1 MEQVDL
7 WPLNFKNQGI
17 YQGYIFMVTS
27 VTFLSQPGKLQSDN
41 MSSNFV
47 SSRKTSL
54 DNVLHSKEITEPSKS
69 HCAHKKTLFDV

>member
-41 MSSNFV
+41 MSSDFV

-54 DNVLHSKEITEPSKS
+54 DNVLHSKEITDPSKS